1 MAKMRNKN
9 GYGTV
14 VKLSGKRRKPYE
26 VRVNTRMDNRNYP
39 VYDVLGR
46 YADRMEAQNALAAFN
61 IDPYDIEHSK
71 LTFSEL
77 YELYY
82 NDKYNGTKQY
92 SYSSKMATSAAYK
105 RCTSLYSVKI
115 ADIKVNH
122 LQRLLDNPELSH
134 AAAEHLCLLF
144 KQMFSYAA
152 QYDYIKKDYSQYI
165 KVNKIEDDKPGIAFT
180 HEEIELLWKAY
191 NNNFKNIDLVLILIY
206 SGWRIK
212 EFATCSIDFNNKTM
226 SGGVKTKAGKD
237 RTIPIHS
244 KIYNMLLLRSK
255 ELQGHT
261 NQYYNK
267 ILREAIQEAG
277 IITSHSCHDCRHT
290 FVSLLSSAGVP
301 DISIKRLAGHAN
313 KDITGRYT
321 HKEIEELR
329 KELEKI

>member
-1 MAKMRNKN
+1 MAKMRNRN

-14 VKLSGKRRKPYE
+14 VKLSGNRRKPYE
-26 VRVNTRMDNRNYP
+26 VRVNTRMDKRNYP

-46 YADRMEAQNALAAFN
+46 YSDRMEAQNALAAFN
-61 IDPYDIEHSK
+61 LDPYDIEHSK
-71 LTFSEL
+71 LTFSDL

-82 NDKYNGTKQY
+82 NAKYNGAKQY
-92 SYSSKMATSAAYK
+92 SYSSKACTKAAYK
-105 RCTSLYSVKI
+105 HCKELYNTKI
-115 ADIKVNH
+115 SDIKAHH
-122 LQRLLDNPELSH
+122 LQKLLDNPGLSH
-134 AAAEHLCLLF
+134 SSVEHLSILI

-152 QYDYIKKDYSQYI
+152 KYDYIKKDYSQYI
-165 KVNKIEDDKPGIAFT
+165 RINKPEDDLPGIAFT
-180 HEEIELLWKAY
+180 HKEIELLWKAY
-191 NNNFKNIDLVLILIY
+191 QDNINNIDFVLILIY

-255 ELQGHT
+255 DLQGHT

-267 ILREAIQEAG
+267 ILRAAIQEAG
-277 IITSHSCHDCRHT
+277 ITSEHSCHDCRHT
-290 FVSLLSSAGVP
+290 FISLLSSAGVP
-301 DISIKRLAGHAN
+301 DISIKRLVGHAN
-313 KDITGRYT
+313 KDITGLYT

-329 KELEKI
+329 REIEKI